1 MQITEYYID
10 CFIRLKLPA
19 WLLGLPL
26 FLGVE
31 GSSRSRPWLGVEG
44 VGALWFLSSRG
55 FTSSWRTPAAAKE
68 EPSFFSAS
76 RFPAALAATS
86 LSKAAE
92 EVIDTSERKDAARV
106 ELADC
111 GLNGELKA
119 SKRAA
124 SSPRPPPPPR
134 AGAAAADEAEVEEED
149 DGVEEEATALL
160 SWSAAFAAAF
170 NFWIAESGER
180 LEPQGVEQLAGG
192 HLSAT
197 PAHTKPLPLLG
208 GAELKG
214 SRGSCLM
221 LVTEGAKE
229 AGEAEPL
236 LLLLLASFRARALKC
251 WAWWEE
257 GERVRGGARPIGGDS
272 PPAHPLD
279 DRPSSSPV
287 SSFSEPASRRRR
299 RLLLRGFPRARD
311 AASPYSDDT
320 TEESVSWAE
329 NAPPSSPRSSKEAR
343 WTGVG
348 QPSELSPPQASWSPD
363 PAPTPSRSSGE
374 EPLARRSS
382 SWVSP

>member
-1 MQITEYYID
+1 M
-10 CFIRLKLPA
+10 
-19 WLLGLPL
+19 
-26 FLGVE
+26 GVE
-31 GSSRSRPWLGVEG
+31 GAETF
-44 VGALWFLSSRG
+44 WFLSSRG
-55 FTSSWRTPAAAKE
+55 FTSSWRTPAVAKE

-92 EVIDTSERKDAARV
+92 DVIDTSERKELAEAWWSVAALAVDEAWLRSLTFLESAARV

-119 SKRAA
+119 SKRTT
-124 SSPRPPPPPR
+124 SSPRPPPPR
-134 AGAAAADEAEVEEED
+134 AGTADEAEVEEEEEV
-149 DGVEEEATALL
+149 VEEEATAFL
-160 SWSAAFAAAF
+160 SWSTAFAAAF
-170 NFWIAESGER
+170 NFWIAESGDR
-180 LEPQGVEQLAGG
+180 LDPQGVEQLAGG

-208 GAELKG
+208 VTELKG

-236 LLLLLASFRARALKC
+236 LLLLASFRARALNC
-251 WAWWEE
+251 WAWWED
-257 GERVRGGARPIGGDS
+257 GESVKGGARPIGGDS
-272 PPAHPLD
+272 PPAPPLD
-279 DRPSSSPV
+279 DRLRSSPV
-287 SSFSEPASRRRR
+287 SSFSDPASRRRR

-348 QPSELSPPQASWSPD
+348 QPNELSPPQVSWSPD
-363 PAPTPSRSSGE
+363 PALTPGRSSGE
-374 EPLARRSS
+374 EPLGKRSS